1 MNKEFYFKK
10 AIELAKELEE
20 KVDPCFKHKATYL
33 VGYLEGRL
41 EGFIEIK

>member
-20 KVDPCFKHKATYL
+20 KVDPCLKPKATYL
-33 VGYLEGRL
+33 LVL
-41 EGFIEIK
+41 